1 MRKPKVPWIF
11 TKIEWHWKILQIL
24 NWTLVLKQI
33 YIGFEIIFLGSWLVS
48 PCTNIRLPNVLN
60 YWHKWGSPQVSGEI
74 RRMGY
79 NSKESPVHYGCIIW
93 TLMCHISTDIDMFVI
108 DLIETELSCFV
119 FFSQQIKK
127 NHKKFIF
134 SLLVDNSRVHLCNQ
148 AVCDKN
154 TFHYQPWS
162 MFS

>member
-1 MRKPKVPWIF
+1 M
-11 TKIEWHWKILQIL
+11 
-24 NWTLVLKQI
+24 VLKK
-33 YIGFEIIFLGSWLVS
+33 FFWSWLVS

-60 YWHKWGSPQVSGEI
+60 YWHKWGSLQVSGEI

-93 TLMCHISTDIDMFVI
+93 TPLCHIYADIDMFTI
-108 DLIETELSCFV
+108 YIIETKLSWFG
-119 FFSQQIKK
+119 FFLSTKE

-134 SLLVDNSRVHLCNQ
+134 SFLVDNSRVHLCNQ